1 VRKIN
6 GVKRHIAMVFFAYII
21 MQLGPGVSGVMR
33 NLKANLR
40 TVGSRCRLA
49 YAEVLSSL
57 VTFVVK
63 MAQKDLNAK
72 RIFELLTRPLERSG
86 YWQ

>member
-1 VRKIN
+1 
-6 GVKRHIAMVFFAYII
+6 MVFFAYII